1 MVVSAGDG
9 ASRMQVDAETSIGE
23 VEQAH
28 GSDSMDKDTVRQSF
42 GLVLS
47 SETRK
52 ATIPWRNISVGDTV
66 RHRSLGGGTVMS
78 LDDKYIIVRFRD
90 RESKFLFPG
99 AFEKGY
105 LEMDRESVS
114 K

>member
-1 MVVSAGDG
+1 
-9 ASRMQVDAETSIGE
+9 MQEAKSWKE
-23 VEQAH
+23 
-28 GSDSMDKDTVRQSF
+28 
-42 GLVLS
+42 
-47 SETRK
+47 
-52 ATIPWRNISVGDTV
+52 ISVGDTV
-66 RHRSLGGGTVMS
+66 RHRSLGAGTVMS

-105 LEMDRESVS
+105 LEECGESVS